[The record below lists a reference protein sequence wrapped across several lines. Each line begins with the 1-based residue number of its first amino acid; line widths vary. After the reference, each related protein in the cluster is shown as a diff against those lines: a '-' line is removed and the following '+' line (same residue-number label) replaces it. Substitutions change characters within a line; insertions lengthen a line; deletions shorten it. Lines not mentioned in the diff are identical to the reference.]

1 LVVGVG
7 AVVFDTLTAARIKDI
22 VFSFDRVL
30 NFDGETGPYVQY
42 THARCASLLRRA
54 EFDYINEQK
63 NFSALDNDEAFAAAK
78 LLHSFPEVVQRACE
92 KNEPYLITRYT
103 IELAKAMNKYYYEH
117 RIITEDQSE
126 SAARLL
132 LAQCVKTVIST
143 GLSLIGVGAPE
154 RM

>member
-1 LVVGVG
+1 
-7 AVVFDTLTAARIKDI
+7 
-22 VFSFDRVL
+22 
-30 NFDGETGPYVQY
+30 
-42 THARCASLLRRA
+42 
-54 EFDYINEQK
+54 
-63 NFSALDNDEAFAAAK
+63 
-78 LLHSFPEVVQRACE
+78 
-92 KNEPYLITRYT
+92 
-103 IELAKAMNKYYYEH
+103 MNKYYYEH